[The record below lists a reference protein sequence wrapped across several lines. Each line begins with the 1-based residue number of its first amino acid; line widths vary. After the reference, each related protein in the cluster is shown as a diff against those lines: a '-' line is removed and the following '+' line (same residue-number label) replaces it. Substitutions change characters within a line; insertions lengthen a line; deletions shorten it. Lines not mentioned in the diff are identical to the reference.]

1 MVTAQVQPERTE
13 SAEQR
18 SQVATDRIRELIAQQ
33 LLLPGEKILQ
43 VDLSE
48 KIGVS
53 RSPLREALRTLESEG
68 MVEYVPNRGY
78 VVTRLDS
85 SDLRQIYRMRELL
98 EAELLSNIRV
108 PTKAEFSSL
117 TALNRE
123 LGKAAAEGAIHK
135 MLELNR
141 GFHFGIF
148 SLSDRARIR
157 REVERLWQLSEGYRA
172 TYLGLPE
179 TRSRI
184 VDEHRGILA
193 ALKDPDIPLL
203 QSLSASHRQASQDLV
218 IALLGSR

>member
-1 MVTAQVQPERTE
+1 
-13 SAEQR
+13 
-18 SQVATDRIRELIAQQ
+18 
-33 LLLPGEKILQ
+33 
-43 VDLSE
+43 
-48 KIGVS
+48 
-53 RSPLREALRTLESEG
+53 

-85 SDLRQIYRMRELL
+85 NDLRQIYRMRELL

-108 PTKAEFSSL
+108 PTKAEFSSI

-123 LGKAAAEGAIHK
+123 LGKAAAEGAIHT

-141 GFHFGIF
+141 RFHYGIF

-184 VDEHRGILA
+184 VDEHSEILA
-193 ALKDPDIPLL
+193 ALKDRDIPLL
-203 QSLSASHRQASQDLV
+203 QSLSAAHRQASQDLV